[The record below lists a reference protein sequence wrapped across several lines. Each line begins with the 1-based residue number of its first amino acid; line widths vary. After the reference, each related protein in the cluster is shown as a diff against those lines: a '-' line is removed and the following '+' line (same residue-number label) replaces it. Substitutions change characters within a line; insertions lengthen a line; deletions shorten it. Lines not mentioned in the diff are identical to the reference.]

1 MEMPPFRWPDP
12 RVLGL
17 KLLGKARIFLVRAG
31 TVIATACVLIWAL
44 GYFPRSD
51 AIAEQFA
58 EQRAAIVA
66 KALPQGATAEALRG
80 LNAEE
85 RARQLEYSLLGRIGK
100 FIEPAF
106 RPLGWDW
113 RVSASVVAG
122 FPAREVVIG
131 VMGTVYALG
140 SDVEEGAG
148 LRERLR
154 ESRWPDGRPV
164 FTLAM
169 ALGLLV
175 FYAFALQC
183 VSTVAVIGRETNS
196 WRWAAGAW
204 FYMTGFAW
212 LAGMIT
218 YQIAA

>member
-1 MEMPPFRWPDP
+1 M
-12 RVLGL
+12 
-17 KLLGKARIFLVRAG
+17 
-31 TVIATACVLIWAL
+31 IWAL
-44 GYFPRSD
+44 GYFPRSE
-51 AIAEQFA
+51 AIEQEFA
-58 EQRAAIVA
+58 EQRAALVVQREDAEGA
-66 KALPQGATAEALRG
+66 KLALQRI
-80 LNAEE
+80 NAQE
-85 RARQLEYSLLGRIGK
+85 RAAQLEHSFLGRIGK

-106 RPLGWDW
+106 KPLGWDW
-113 RVSASVVAG
+113 RVSASVAAG

-140 SDVEEGAG
+140 ADAGDEAG
-148 LRERLR
+148 LRDRLQ

-204 FYMTGFAW
+204 IYMSGFAW
-212 LAGMIT
+212 LAGMLT
-218 YQIAA
+218 YQLAR

>member
-1 MEMPPFRWPDP
+1 M
-12 RVLGL
+12 LGL

-31 TVIATACVLIWAL
+31 TIIATVCVLIWAL
-44 GYFPRSD
+44 GYFPRSE
-51 AIAEQFA
+51 AISGDFA
-58 EQRAAIVA
+58 ERRAAIVTQ
-66 KALPQGATAEALRG
+66 ALPEGATAEVLRE

-140 SDVEEGAG
+140 SDAEEGAG
-148 LRERLR
+148 LRGRLQ

-169 ALGLLV
+169 VLGLLV

-183 VSTVAVIGRETNS
+183 VSTVAVIQREANS
-196 WRWAAGAW
+196 WAWAAGALV
-204 FYMTGFAW
+204 YMSGFAW
-212 LAGMIT
+212 LAGMLT